1 LTKVLGKVLR
11 RPTLAPLPG
20 FVVKII
26 FGEMGEALLLEGQQ
40 VKPEKLTKAGFEFF
54 YPELESALRWE
65 LGY

>member
-1 LTKVLGKVLR
+1 MKILGKVLH

-40 VKPEKLTKAGFEFF
+40 VKPARLEKEGFHFL
-54 YPELESALRWE
+54 YPDLESALRWE